1 MFMTAMP
8 KADGNEPV
16 HPGGDGADG
25 DINSVTACRGPIGEA
40 YMTAANP
47 SISDVAAL
55 IVQSNGDW
63 VNDNVVNN
71 ADN

>member
-1 MFMTAMP
+1 
-8 KADGNEPV
+8 
-16 HPGGDGADG
+16 
-25 DINSVTACRGPIGEA
+25 VTACRGPIGEA

-47 SISDVAAL
+47 SIKDVATI

-63 VNDNVVNN
+63 VDDNVVKN